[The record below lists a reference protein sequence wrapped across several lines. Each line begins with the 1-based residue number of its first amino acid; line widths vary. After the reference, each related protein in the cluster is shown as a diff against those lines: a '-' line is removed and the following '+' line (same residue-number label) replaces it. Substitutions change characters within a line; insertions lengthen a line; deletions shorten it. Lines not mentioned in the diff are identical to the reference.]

1 MPAQDLPI
9 DADIHNFADLV
20 SCDYIMAAYTQ
31 FMYGADEFK
40 EQDEDLEALIG
51 ESQVF
56 EV

>member
-9 DADIHNFADLV
+9 DAEIPNFPDLI

-40 EQDEDLEALIG
+40 EQDQDFEVLIG
-51 ESQVF
+51 RSH
-56 EV
+56 